1 MKGHMRVNKVPDIFK
16 NIVEKIPVPIR
27 ISDCDGNILYIN
39 PKFTETFGY
48 ELGDIPTISVW
59 RKKAYP
65 DARYR
70 KKVDYEWDSDVK
82 KIIKSK
88 SALREYYSISCA
100 DGSKK
105 NVEVTFTGVDNI
117 IYAVMNDVTEMISL
131 RMKLSDFKKQIF
143 EATAK
148 LDNKSLALTEVINQ
162 VETEKEKIK
171 KDIYKRI
178 SDYFMKIKGGHKSVY
193 SNYLKIAPELIVKK
207 TKELIFA
214 RADSDGVNLKTLL
227 SQRELKICSL
237 IKKGYSS
244 KEISKILDISIR
256 TTENHRNNIRKKLSI
271 ISNKTSL
278 YNFLHSLSF

>member
-1 MKGHMRVNKVPDIFK
+1 MRVNKVPDIFK

-48 ELGDIPTISVW
+48 EPGDIPTISVW

-105 NVEVTFTGVDNI
+105 NVEVTFTVVDNI

-171 KDIYKRI
+171 KDIYNRI
-178 SDYFMKIKGGHKSVY
+178 RNYFLKAKNSRKSVY
-193 SNYLKIAPELIVKK
+193 SNYSKIAPELIVKK
-207 TKELIFA
+207 TRELIFA
-214 RADSDGVNLKTLL
+214 RADEDGVNLKTIL

-244 KEISKILDISIR
+244 KEISKMLDISIR

-271 ISNKTSL
+271 TSNKTSL
-278 YNFLHSLSF
+278 YNFLQNTLF